1 MYVDNQLRDQIS
13 QELGSIGEKTNYI
26 VTIRNACNV

>member
-13 QELGSIGEKTNYI
+13 QELGSIGKTNYI